1 MMFVTFVNK
10 KFHIHRSKAI
20 FDWIFSAPSEHSS
33 SDYEMYYLSCNN
45 VGLSD
50 DAIEARLAHE
60 RRGQSNVQSIL
71 AKEYTTIHDVFKFL
85 TTKHDFYTASK
96 LVERAT
102 GSDSERVRDKL
113 LELSYGKGDKSNDK
127 PATIEIRNGRLYVSL
142 DLFAVLMIFA
152 VVCACLLAAKNT
164 RAIKSHIHTN

>member
-1 MMFVTFVNK
+1 
-10 KFHIHRSKAI
+10 
-20 FDWIFSAPSEHSS
+20 
-33 SDYEMYYLSCNN
+33 MYYLSCNN

-71 AKEYTTIHDVFKFL
+71 AKEYTTLHDVFRFL

-102 GSDSERVRDKL
+102 SSHQEKKRDKL
-113 LELSYGKGDKSNDK
+113 LELSYGKQDKSIEK
-127 PATIEIRNGRLYVSL
+127 SVTIEMRNGRLCLSL
-142 DLFAVLMIFA
+142 DLFAALMIFA
-152 VVCACLLAAKNT
+152 VVGACLLAAKNT
-164 RAIKSHIHTN
+164 RAMKSHMHTN